1 MTRPGASCRGLA
13 AGIDLA
19 PIDGSP
25 GLRGLRAL
33 DAAFF
38 EEDLVIRV
46 VGDTIVLAPALIASE
61 DDIAA
66 IVGKIADF
74 LKRLR

>member
-1 MTRPGASCRGLA
+1 M
-13 AGIDLA
+13 
-19 PIDGSP
+19 
-25 GLRGLRAL
+25 RAL

-38 EEDLVIRV
+38 EEDLLTRV
-46 VGDTIVLAPALIASE
+46 VGDTIVLAPALVASE

-66 IVGKIADF
+66 IVGKIADI